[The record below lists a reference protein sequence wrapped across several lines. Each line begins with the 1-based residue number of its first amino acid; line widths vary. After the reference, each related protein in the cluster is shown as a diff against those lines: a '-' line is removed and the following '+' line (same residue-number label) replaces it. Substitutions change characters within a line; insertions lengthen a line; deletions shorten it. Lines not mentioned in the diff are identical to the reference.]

1 MSRLSKE
8 QWLDHGLHQLAQH
21 GFTVLKADTLA
32 KSLGVSRGSFYWH
45 FKDLGAF
52 HRAVLAHW
60 YQVTVAAIIQDI
72 ETQEVS
78 PHAKLERLIRIAVGS
93 SRSLERAVRA
103 WSFYEPAVQTT
114 LADVDAKRLEY
125 VTTLL
130 SNMGL
135 DDARAQAKARVIYCG
150 YLGQVVLS
158 DDLSQ
163 TQQSSIID
171 ELMSIADTQC

>member
-21 GFTVLKADTLA
+21 GFTALKADTLA

-52 HRAVLAHW
+52 HKAVLEHW
-60 YQVTVAAIIQDI
+60 YRVTVEVIVDSI
-72 ETQEVS
+72 EEQEVT
-78 PHAKLERLIRIAVGS
+78 PCAKLERLIRIAVGS
-93 SRSLERAVRA
+93 ERSLERAVRA
-103 WSFYEPAVQTT
+103 WSFYEATVQTT
-114 LADVDAKRLEY
+114 LAEVDAKRLEY
-125 VTTLL
+125 VTALL
-130 SNMGL
+130 NDIGVDS
-135 DDARAQAKARVIYCG
+135 ARTHAKARVIYCG

-163 TQQSSIID
+163 PQQTNIID
-171 ELMSIADTQC
+171 ELMSIANRD